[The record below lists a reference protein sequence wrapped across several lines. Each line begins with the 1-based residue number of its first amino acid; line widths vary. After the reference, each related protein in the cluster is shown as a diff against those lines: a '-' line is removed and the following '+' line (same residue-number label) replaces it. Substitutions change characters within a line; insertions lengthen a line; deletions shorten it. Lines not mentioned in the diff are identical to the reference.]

1 MKRVFY
7 ALLALLILASCN
19 GTRKVNENEIKVFA
33 AASLTDVVTELAQ
46 KFEQEYN
53 VTVKLNLAASG
64 TLARQIDQGAEA
76 DVYLSANKNWID
88 FLVEKQRTKE
98 TAVFAKNDLVLISP
112 LNKDFQFEKVD
123 SLLTNSESKIAI
135 GDPGFVPAGRYAMQ
149 VFDYYQLNIKDRYLQ
164 SQNVRSA
171 LMMVELGEAD
181 FGVVYKTDALQSKK
195 VNVIYTF
202 PEETH
207 KPVEYFRALISD
219 KNLAKQFYDYLYS
232 AETDNVLTNYS
243 FIID

>member
-1 MKRVFY
+1 MKRILY
-7 ALLALLILASCN
+7 AMLSLFLLVSCS
-19 GTRKVNENEIKVFA
+19 GSKRVNEKEIKVFA
-33 AASLTDVVTELAQ
+33 AASLTDVITKLAQ

-76 DVYLSANKNWID
+76 DVYLSANKNWMD
-88 FLVEKQRTKE
+88 FLVEKQKTKE

-112 LNKDFQFEKVD
+112 LNKDFQFKKVD
-123 SLLTNSESKIAI
+123 SLLTNSECKIAI
-135 GDPGFVPAGRYAMQ
+135 GDPGFVPAGKYAMQ
-149 VFDYYQLNIKDRYLQ
+149 VFDYYQLNLEDRYMQ

-195 VNVIYTF
+195 VNVIYIF